1 MGRRAYYI
9 YCPSKVTRLSLLK
22 LVAQAA
28 GTPSTGDCQRVIR
41 NLRFDLAHRRVL
53 LVFDEAQHLDVECL
67 ETVRELYD
75 LPPHFGLL
83 FAGSHQLERLFTLH
97 STELEQWN
105 SRFKAGRRLPG
116 ISKDE
121 AIRDRRRRTGDGVRG
136 TQGAEAD
143 RELAGEIGDIR
154 RKAGIH
160 QRTATL

>member
-1 MGRRAYYI
+1 MLQHLVADLNRNELAKNGTSRRAYYV

-83 FAGSHQLERLFTLH
+83 FAGNHQLERLFRSPAPNLSSGTRLI
-97 STELEQWN
+97 QGGAPA
-105 SRFKAGRRLPG
+105 AGY
-116 ISKDE
+116 
-121 AIRDRRRRTGDGVRG
+121 
-136 TQGAEAD
+136 Q
-143 RELAGEIGDIR
+143 
-154 RKAGIH
+154 
-160 QRTATL
+160 